1 MRGNP
6 GFRFHDNQ
14 DSLFDRDLIHK
25 REEEEVKRSQDAS
38 HKADTE
44 AEGPG
49 QIETVFETWADWGD
63 SEDFGGLRDDAALY
77 PHLFDRTI
85 LTRVQKKD
93 GENVDKRNLMEEK
106 KRNQAD
112 DGTVKEKK
120 NVEAEIKS
128 IKKSLPLIDIKTDS
142 SQTKSLVII
151 P

>member
-25 REEEEVKRSQDAS
+25 RENVDVKRNQEAS
-38 HKADTE
+38 LKTE
-44 AEGPG
+44 AGPG

-63 SEDFGGLRDDAALY
+63 SDDFGGLRDDAALY

-93 GENVDKRNLMEEK
+93 GDSVVKRNLMEEK
-106 KRNQAD
+106 RSQAD
-112 DGTVKEKK
+112 DTVEESREKK

-128 IKKSLPLIDIKTDS
+128 IKKSLPDTKTDS
-142 SQTKSLVII
+142 SQPKTLVI

>member
-25 REEEEVKRSQDAS
+25 REEDEVKRSADAS
-38 HKADTE
+38 HKTDTE
-44 AEGPG
+44 AGPG

-93 GENVDKRNLMEEK
+93 GDNVDKRNLMEEE

>member
-1 MRGNP
+1 
-6 GFRFHDNQ
+6 
-14 DSLFDRDLIHK
+14 
-25 REEEEVKRSQDAS
+25 
-38 HKADTE
+38 
-44 AEGPG
+44 
-49 QIETVFETWADWGD
+49 
-63 SEDFGGLRDDAALY
+63 
-77 PHLFDRTI
+77 
-85 LTRVQKKD
+85 
-93 GENVDKRNLMEEK
+93 MEEK